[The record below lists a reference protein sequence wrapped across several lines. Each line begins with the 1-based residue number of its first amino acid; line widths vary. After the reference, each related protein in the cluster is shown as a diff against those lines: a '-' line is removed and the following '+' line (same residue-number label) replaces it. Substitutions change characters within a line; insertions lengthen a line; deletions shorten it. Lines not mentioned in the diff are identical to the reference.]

1 MCRAAV
7 GGDVM
12 GLSRRLIGALLAV
25 LVAMGLAA
33 CGRQPAPQQSGE
45 LVVAVERAPSGLP
58 VAGAETSGP
67 DATAFDAELLS
78 AFAESMH
85 VRVRYVEV
93 GDRETMLSLL
103 RKGRVHLAAMA
114 AGDDEG
120 FLFTQPTRESR
131 PVIVKHGDNP
141 VSIDGVEDLAGREV
155 AVAGASPILDLLREA
170 MKAAKGGT
178 LVPHAKTSDDALLQ
192 QVSDHKR
199 LLVATDSMHFALT
212 AQTAPELDVALELP
226 GAIRFAW
233 AFAGADAE
241 LHARA
246 KDFLTAE
253 RRNGELARLN
263 DRYFGH
269 VDRINRQAIAHLV
282 EDIQTLLP
290 HYRKNFQDA
299 QAATGID
306 WRLLAAVA
314 YQESKWDPQAT
325 SPTGVRGIMMLTEET
340 ADRLGVSN
348 RLDPAQSISAGSRYL
363 ASLRDLLPED
373 LREPD
378 RTWHALA
385 AYNLGLGHWN
395 GARQIGESMKRDTRS
410 WFEMK
415 KVLPLMAKPEF
426 YSRLKSGRARGG
438 EAVIMVENI
447 RNYYDILSR
456 FQPAWQPVQ
465 GIGFKGA
472 AGSAKPAAGK
482 TGLKAG
488 SSIGLRLPPGLAP

>member
-1 MCRAAV
+1 MT
-7 GGDVM
+7 
-12 GLSRRLIGALLAV
+12 
-25 LVAMGLAA
+25 
-33 CGRQPAPQQSGE
+33 
-45 LVVAVERAPSGLP
+45 
-58 VAGAETSGP
+58 TSVP
-67 DATAFDAELLS
+67 
-78 AFAESMH
+78 
-85 VRVRYVEV
+85 
-93 GDRETMLSLL
+93 
-103 RKGRVHLAAMA
+103 
-114 AGDDEG
+114 
-120 FLFTQPTRESR
+120 
-131 PVIVKHGDNP
+131 
-141 VSIDGVEDLAGREV
+141 
-155 AVAGASPILDLLREA
+155 LRE
-170 MKAAKGGT
+170 G
-178 LVPHAKTSDDALLQ
+178 
-192 QVSDHKR
+192 
-199 LLVATDSMHFALT
+199 
-212 AQTAPELDVALELP
+212 
-226 GAIRFAW
+226 
-233 AFAGADAE
+233 
-241 LHARA
+241 
-246 KDFLTAE
+246 
-253 RRNGELARLN
+253 
-263 DRYFGH
+263 RYSSH

-290 HYRKNFQDA
+290 HYRKHFQDA

-348 RLDPAQSISAGSRYL
+348 RLDPVQSISAGSRYL

-426 YSRLKSGRARGG
+426 YGRLKSGRARGG

-465 GIGFKGA
+465 GLGFKGA
-472 AGSAKPAAGK
+472 AGATKPAAGK
-482 TGLKAG
+482 IGLKAG
-488 SSIGLRLPPGLAP
+488 GSIGLRLPPGLAP